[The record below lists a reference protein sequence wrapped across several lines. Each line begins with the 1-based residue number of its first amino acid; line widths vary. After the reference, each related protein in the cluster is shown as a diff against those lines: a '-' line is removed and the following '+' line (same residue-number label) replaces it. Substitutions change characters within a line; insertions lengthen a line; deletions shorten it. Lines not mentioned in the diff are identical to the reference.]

1 MPRPFADEERLLLK
15 EKLRHAARSRIEEV
29 GVRAVS
35 VSELARQVGISKG
48 AFYLLYPSKDALVME
63 ILGDVETEMRDH
75 LRQIASD
82 RSGSPVEV
90 MTKVVSTLFDSVQRH
105 PILALLADPDEGP
118 VIWRMVPPAE
128 MEERMTDDDRWFAEL
143 ATDLR
148 DDGILASDTSDDV
161 LAGIARLALTVSRD
175 PDLGRNPG
183 LVDLLCEAIGA
194 RLARSER

>member
-1 MPRPFADEERLLLK
+1 MPRPFANEERQLLK
-15 EKLRHAARSRIEEV
+15 EKLRQAARRRIEEV

-35 VSELARQVGISKG
+35 VAELARQVGISKG

-63 ILGDVETEMRDH
+63 ILGDVESEMRDQ
-75 LRQIASD
+75 LRHIASE
-82 RSGSPVEV
+82 RSGSAVEL
-90 MTKVVSTLFDSVQRH
+90 MTQVVRALFDSVQRH

-128 MEERMTDDDRWFAEL
+128 MEERMADDDRWFAEL
-143 ATDLR
+143 ARDLR
-148 DDGILASDTSDDV
+148 TDGILASDTGDDA

-183 LVDLLCEAIGA
+183 LVDLLCEALGA
-194 RLARSER
+194 RLAEGER

>member
-1 MPRPFADEERLLLK
+1 MPRPFANEERQLLK
-15 EKLRHAARSRIEEV
+15 EKLRQAARRRIEEV

-35 VSELARQVGISKG
+35 VAELARQVGISKG

-63 ILGDVETEMRDH
+63 ILGDVESEMRDH

-82 RSGSPVEV
+82 RSGSAVEL
-90 MTKVVSTLFDSVQRH
+90 MTQVVRALFDSVQRH

-128 MEERMTDDDRWFAEL
+128 MEERMADDDRWFGEL
-143 ATDLR
+143 ASDLR
-148 DDGILASDTSDDV
+148 TGGILAADAGDDA
-161 LAGIARLALTVSRD
+161 LAGIARLALTVIRD

-183 LVDLLCEAIGA
+183 LVDLLCEALGA
-194 RLARSER
+194 RLAEGER